1 MSCPTGRYIVGVDIG
16 GTFTDCVILDSDG
29 KLTIGKALST
39 PDDFSR
45 GVIDSL
51 QDGAANLGL
60 PSVEDLLLSTH
71 LFFHACTVADN
82 TLITRSGARTGLV
95 VTEGFPDTFL
105 MMRGDVTPGL
115 TAAEGSHIAA
125 LEKPEPL
132 APRTLTEEVQGRI
145 DYKGSVLIEA
155 DVRQIEEVVGRL
167 AGKGVESVAVCLLW
181 SLANDAH
188 EKAVADA
195 IHRNHPGIHVSCS
208 SEVAPFLGE
217 YERTATTIFNAYIG
231 PRIASYLR
239 NLQQSLAE
247 KGLGKDPLVMQAYG
261 GMLSIEA
268 ASQRAIGALESG
280 PAAGVVGSKFIGD
293 LIGEPN
299 VLAAD
304 MGGTTFKVSLVRQGV
319 IERDYQPVF
328 ERYRILAPKIWVASI
343 GAGGGSI
350 AWIDRTSGLLKVGP
364 QGAGAAPG
372 PVAYGVG
379 GTEPTVC
386 DADVALGYLNPDYFL
401 GGRLTLRKDAAVA
414 AIEERIAGPLG
425 MSVTEAAGGIFRIIN
440 AHMSDLIRRCTVE
453 RGQDPRE
460 FTMVAIGGSAPAH
473 ASRCALQLGM
483 RKVVI
488 PLTASVHA
496 ATGLISADVTYEYG
510 MSDHMVAP
518 LDPVRLNAGFGTLRA
533 RAAADLA
540 GAGFQDGGTE
550 ILRSVDMRY
559 RYQVNEINVPLPGRG
574 PVGDEDLEQ
583 LYARF
588 DDLYEQ
594 SYGQGAGYPEAGRE
608 MLSLRVTAAGK
619 LARPAVQRSEA
630 EPGDAGEARKGTRAA
645 YFEEYGD
652 FVPTD
657 IYDFHGLSPG
667 ARIAGPAIIE
677 TPVTTIVVNPND
689 RAEMDEFRN
698 IMIQVGQEAT

>member
-1 MSCPTGRYIVGVDIG
+1 MEYVIGVDIG
-16 GTFTDCVILDSDG
+16 GTFTDCVILDSNG
-29 KLTIGKALST
+29 KLSIGKALST
-39 PDDFSR
+39 PHDFAV
-45 GVIDSL
+45 GVVDAL
-51 QDGAANLGL
+51 ENGAANLGL
-60 PSVEDLLLSTH
+60 TGVEELLRSTR

-82 TLITRSGARTGLV
+82 TLITRTGARTALV
-95 VTEGFPDTFL
+95 VTGGFPDTFL
-105 MMRGDVTPGL
+105 MMRGDVTHGL
-115 TAAEGSHIAA
+115 TEAEASHVAA

-132 APRTLTEEVQGRI
+132 APRSLTEEVQGRI
-145 DYKGSVLIEA
+145 DYRGSVLI
-155 DVRQIEEVVGRL
+155 DVDVQQIEEVAGRL
-167 AGKGVESVAVCLLW
+167 AAKGVESVAVCLLW
-181 SLANDAH
+181 SIANNAH
-188 EKAVADA
+188 EKAVADVV
-195 IHRNHPGIHVSCS
+195 HRRHPGIHVSCS
-208 SEVAPFLGE
+208 SDVAPFLGE

-239 NLQQSLAE
+239 NLQQGLADR
-247 KGLGKDPLVMQAYG
+247 GLGSDPLVMQAYG
-261 GMLSIEA
+261 GMLGIEA

-350 AWIDRTSGLLKVGP
+350 AWIDRASGLLKVGP

-401 GGRLTLRKDAAVA
+401 GGRLALKKDAAVA

-425 MSVTEAAGGIFRIIN
+425 MTVTEAASGIFRIIN

-510 MSDHMVAP
+510 MSDHVVAP
-518 LDPVRLNAGFGTLRA
+518 FDPGRLNAGFDTLRT

-540 GAGFQDGGTE
+540 TAGFRDGGTE
-550 ILRSVDMRY
+550 MLRSVDMRY
-559 RYQVNEINVPLPGRG
+559 RYQVNEINVPIPGRG
-574 PVGDEDLEQ
+574 PLGDADLEQ

-594 SYGQGAGYPEAGRE
+594 SFGQGAGYPEAGRE
-608 MLSLRVTAAGK
+608 MLSLRVTAIGK
-619 LARPAVQRSEA
+619 LARPAVHRSEA
-630 EPGDAGEARKGTRAA
+630 APGDAREARKGTRAA
-645 YFEEYGD
+645 HFEEHGD
-652 FVPTD
+652 FVATD
-657 IYDFHGLSPG
+657 VYDFDRLSPG
-667 ARIAGPAIIE
+667 ASLAGPAIIE

-698 IMIQVGQEAT
+698 IVIHIGP

>member
-1 MSCPTGRYIVGVDIG
+1 MDYIIGVDIG
-16 GTFTDCVILDSDG
+16 GTCTDCVILDSNG
-29 KLTIGKALST
+29 TLTIGKALST

-51 QDGAANLGL
+51 ADGAANLGL
-60 PSVEDLLLSTH
+60 ASVDDLLRTTR

-82 TLITRSGARTGLV
+82 TLITRTGARTGLV

-115 TAAEGSHIAA
+115 TEAEASHIAA

-132 APRTLTEEVQGRI
+132 APRSLTEEVQGRI

-155 DVRQIEEVVGRL
+155 NVRQIEEVVGRL
-167 AGKGVESVAVCLLW
+167 AAKGVESVAVCLLW
-181 SLANDAH
+181 SIANDAH

-195 IHRNHPGIHVSCS
+195 IRRSHPGIHVSCS

-247 KGLGKDPLVMQAYG
+247 KGLEKDPLVMQAYG

-372 PVAYGVG
+372 PVAYGLG

-401 GGRLTLRKDAAVA
+401 GGRLALRKEAAAA
-414 AIEERIAGPLG
+414 AIEERIARPLG
-425 MSVTEAAGGIFRIIN
+425 MSPTEAAGGIFRIIN

-473 ASRCALQLGM
+473 ASRCALQLGI

-510 MSDHMVAP
+510 MSDHVVAP
-518 LDPVRLNAGFGTLRA
+518 LDPVRLNAGFETLRA
-533 RAAADLA
+533 RAVADLA
-540 GAGFQDGGTE
+540 SAGFRDGGTE

-559 RYQVNEINVPLPGRG
+559 RYQVNEINVPVPGRE
-574 PVGDEDLEQ
+574 PVSDADLDR

-608 MLSLRVTAAGK
+608 MLSLRVTAVGK
-619 LARPAVQRSEA
+619 LARPAVHRSEA
-630 EPGDAGEARKGTRAA
+630 AAADAGGARKGTRAA

-652 FVPTD
+652 FALTD

-698 IMIQVGQEAT
+698 VVIHVGQEAT

>member
-1 MSCPTGRYIVGVDIG
+1 MTESRGRYIVGVDIG
-16 GTFTDCVILDSDG
+16 GTFTDCVILDSAG

-60 PSVEDLLLSTH
+60 PSVEDLLRSTH

-82 TLITRSGARTGLV
+82 TLITRNGARTGLV

-115 TAAEGSHIAA
+115 TEAEGSHIAA

-167 AGKGVESVAVCLLW
+167 VGKGVESVAVCLLW

-195 IHRNHPGIHVSCS
+195 IRRNHPGIHVSCS

-401 GGRLTLRKDAAVA
+401 GGRLALRKDAAVA
-414 AIEERIAGPLG
+414 AIEERVAKPLG

-510 MSDHMVAP
+510 MSDHVVAP
-518 LDPVRLNAGFGTLRA
+518 LDPVRLNAGFETLGA

-540 GAGFQDGGTE
+540 SAGFGDGGTE

-559 RYQVNEINVPLPGRG
+559 RYQVNEINVPVPGEG

-608 MLSLRVTAAGK
+608 MLSLRVTAVGK
-619 LARPAVQRSEA
+619 LARPAVQRSDA
-630 EPGDAGEARKGTRAA
+630 AAADAGAARKGTRAA

-652 FVPTD
+652 FAPTD

-667 ARIAGPAIIE
+667 ARIAGPAVIE

>member
-1 MSCPTGRYIVGVDIG
+1 MNYIIGVDIG
-16 GTFTDCVILDSDG
+16 GTCTDCVILDG
-29 KLTIGKALST
+29 NGRLTIGKALST

-51 QDGAANLGL
+51 ADGAANLGL
-60 PSVEDLLLSTH
+60 SSVEALLRSTR

-82 TLITRSGARTGLV
+82 TLITRTGARTGLV
-95 VTEGFPDTFL
+95 ATEGFADTFL
-105 MMRGDVTPGL
+105 MMRGDVTHGL
-115 TAAEGSHIAA
+115 TEAEASHIAG
-125 LEKPEPL
+125 LVKPEPL
-132 APRTLTEEVQGRI
+132 APRTLTEEVRGRV
-145 DYKGSVLIEA
+145 DYNGSVLIEH
-155 DVRQIEEVVGRL
+155 DEEQIEEVVGRL
-167 AGKGVESVAVCLLW
+167 AAKGVESVAVCLLW
-181 SLANDAH
+181 SIVNNAH
-188 EKAVADA
+188 EKAVAEL
-195 IHRNHPGIHVSCS
+195 IRRKHPGIHVSCS
-208 SEVAPFLGE
+208 SDVAPFLGE

-239 NLQQSLAE
+239 NLQQSLADR
-247 KGLGKDPLVMQAYG
+247 GLASDPLVMQAYG
-261 GMLSIEA
+261 GMLGIEA

-280 PAAGVVGSKFIGD
+280 PAAGVVGSRFIGD

-304 MGGTTFKVSLVRQGV
+304 MGGTTFKVSLVRNGV

-379 GTEPTVC
+379 GSEPTVC

-401 GGRLTLRKDAAVA
+401 GGRLRLQKAEAVA

-425 MSVTEAAGGIFRIIN
+425 MTVTEAAGGIFRIIN

-460 FTMVAIGGSAPAH
+460 FAMVAIGGSAPAH

-483 RKVVI
+483 CKVVV

-510 MSDHMVAP
+510 MSDHVVAP
-518 LDPVRLNAGFGTLRA
+518 LDPVRLNAGFDALRA

-540 GAGFQDGGTE
+540 TAGFRDGGTE

-559 RYQVNEINVPLPGRG
+559 RYQVNEINVPVPGRG
-574 PVGDEDLEQ
+574 PVGSDDLEQ

-594 SYGQGAGYPEAGRE
+594 SYGKGAGYPEAGRE
-608 MLSLRVTAAGK
+608 MLSLRVTAVGK
-619 LARPAVQRSEA
+619 LTRPAVHRSETGS
-630 EPGDAGEARKGTRAA
+630 GDAAAARKGTREA

-652 FVPTD
+652 FVPAE
-657 IYDFHGLSPG
+657 IYDFERLSPG
-667 ARIAGPAIIE
+667 AEFAGPAIIE

-689 RAEMDEFRN
+689 RAEMDAFRN
-698 IMIQVGQEAT
+698 VVIHVSQEAT

>member
-1 MSCPTGRYIVGVDIG
+1 MEYVIGVDIG
-16 GTFTDCVILDSDG
+16 GTFTDCVILDGNG
-29 KLTIGKALST
+29 KLSIGKALST
-39 PDDFSR
+39 PHDFAV
-45 GVIDSL
+45 GVVDSL
-51 QDGAANLGL
+51 ENGAANLGL
-60 PSVEDLLLSTH
+60 TGVEELLRSTR

-82 TLITRSGARTGLV
+82 TLITRTGARTALV
-95 VTEGFPDTFL
+95 VTGGFPDTFL
-105 MMRGDVTPGL
+105 MMRGDVTHGL
-115 TAAEGSHIAA
+115 TEAEASHVAA

-132 APRTLTEEVQGRI
+132 TPRSLTEEVQGRI
-145 DYKGSVLIEA
+145 DYRGSVLIDV
-155 DVRQIEEVVGRL
+155 DVREIEEVAGRL
-167 AGKGVESVAVCLLW
+167 AAKGVESVAVCLLW
-181 SLANDAH
+181 SIANNAH
-188 EKAVADA
+188 EKAVADV
-195 IHRNHPGIHVSCS
+195 IHRKHPGIHVSCS
-208 SEVAPFLGE
+208 SDVAPFLGE

-239 NLQQSLAE
+239 NLQQGLADR
-247 KGLGKDPLVMQAYG
+247 GLGSDPLVMQAYG
-261 GMLSIEA
+261 GMLGIEA

-350 AWIDRTSGLLKVGP
+350 AWIDRASGLLKVGP
-364 QGAGAAPG
+364 RGAGAAPG

-401 GGRLTLRKDAAVA
+401 GGRLALKKDAAVA

-425 MSVTEAAGGIFRIIN
+425 MTVTEAAGGIFRIIN

-510 MSDHMVAP
+510 MSDHVVAP
-518 LDPVRLNAGFGTLRA
+518 LDRVRLNAGFETLRT
-533 RAAADLA
+533 RAVADLA
-540 GAGFQDGGTE
+540 GAGFHDAGTE

-559 RYQVNEINVPLPGRG
+559 RYQVNEINVPVPGRE
-574 PVGDEDLEQ
+574 PVGDVDLEQ

-594 SYGQGAGYPEAGRE
+594 SFGQGAGYPEAGRE
-608 MLSLRVTAAGK
+608 MLSLRVTAIGK
-619 LARPAVQRSEA
+619 LARPAVHRSEA
-630 EPGDAGEARKGTRAA
+630 APGDAREARKGARAA
-645 YFEEYGD
+645 YFEEHGD
-652 FVPTD
+652 FVATD
-657 IYDFHGLSPG
+657 VYDFDRLSPG
-667 ARIAGPAIIE
+667 ASFAGPAIIE

-698 IMIQVGQEAT
+698 IVIHIGP

>member
-1 MSCPTGRYIVGVDIG
+1 MDYIIGVDIG
-16 GTFTDCVILDSDG
+16 GTFTDCVILDSNG

-39 PDDFSR
+39 PHDFSL
-45 GVIDSL
+45 GVVDSL
-51 QDGAANLGL
+51 ADGAANLGL
-60 PSVEDLLLSTH
+60 ASVEDLLRSTR

-82 TLITRSGARTGLV
+82 TLITRTGARTGLV
-95 VTEGFPDTFL
+95 VTQGFPDTFL
-105 MMRGDVTPGL
+105 MMRGNVTHGL
-115 TAAEGSHIAA
+115 TEAEASHIAA

-132 APRTLTEEVQGRI
+132 VPRSLTEEVQGRI
-145 DYKGSVLIEA
+145 DYKGSVLIDA
-155 DVRQIEEVVGRL
+155 DDRQIEEVVDRL
-167 AGKGVESVAVCLLW
+167 VAKGVESVAVCLLW
-181 SLANDAH
+181 SIANDAH
-188 EKAVADA
+188 EKAVASV
-195 IHRNHPGIHVSCS
+195 IRRKHPGIHVSCS
-208 SEVAPFLGE
+208 SDVAPFLGE

-231 PRIASYLR
+231 PPIASYLR
-239 NLQQSLAE
+239 NLQRSLADR
-247 KGLGKDPLVMQAYG
+247 GLGSDPLVMQAYG

-268 ASQRAIGALESG
+268 TSQRAIGALESG

-304 MGGTTFKVSLVRQGV
+304 MGGTTFKVSLVRNGV

-350 AWIDRTSGLLKVGP
+350 AWIDPTAGLLKVGP

-372 PVAYGVG
+372 PVAYGLG

-401 GGRLTLRKDAAVA
+401 GGRLSLNKEGAMA
-414 AIEERIAGPLG
+414 AIEERIARPLG

-453 RGQDPRE
+453 RGYDPRE
-460 FTMVAIGGSAPAH
+460 FTMVAMGGSAPVHVA
-473 ASRCALQLGM
+473 RCALQLGV
-483 RKVVI
+483 RKVVV

-510 MSDHMVAP
+510 MSDHVVAP
-518 LDPVRLNAGFGTLRA
+518 LDPVRLNAGFETLRA

-540 GAGFQDGGTE
+540 GAGFRDDGTE

-559 RYQVNEINVPLPGRG
+559 RYQVNEINVPVPGRE
-574 PVGDEDLEQ
+574 PVGDADLEQ

-588 DDLYEQ
+588 DDFYEQ
-594 SYGQGAGYPEAGRE
+594 SFGQGAGYPEAGRE
-608 MLSLRVTAAGK
+608 MLSLRVTAIGK
-619 LARPAVQRSEA
+619 LARPAVHKSNA
-630 EPGDAGEARKGTRAA
+630 APGDPREARKEARQA

-652 FVPTD
+652 FASTD
-657 IYDFHGLSPG
+657 VYDFGRLSPG
-667 ARIAGPAIIE
+667 AGITGPAIIE

-689 RAEMDEFRN
+689 RAEMDAFRN
-698 IMIQVGQEAT
+698 IVIHVCQEAT